1 MPKRQIRSDFLYRC
15 KYDIAQM
22 SIRILPD
29 HLINQIAAGEVIER
43 PASVVK
49 ELLENSLDAGA
60 TRIEI
65 EIEQGGK
72 RRIRV
77 RDNGLGIP
85 LDELALALGRH
96 ATSKIASLDD
106 LEHIASLG
114 FRGEALASI
123 ASVSRLTMSSRDA
136 AAVHAWQVGSYQGEI
151 TPPEPVSGDV
161 GTTVEVLDLFY
172 NTPARRKFL
181 RTDATEFKHIDEL
194 IKRISLARKHCAFE
208 LKHNGKVVRAL
219 PQATA
224 PGAMLQRV
232 ALLNGKQ
239 FTESIIVVENQRES
253 MLLHGWVAK
262 PTYARSQADQQ
273 YFFVN
278 GRMVKDRLIAH
289 AVRRAFAD
297 VLFHGRHPAFVLYL
311 EIDPELVDVN
321 VHPQKHE
328 VRFRNGRETHNFI
341 YSSLHHLLADTRPA
355 NPQVGEA
362 NQVASGPAITPSW
375 AAMSPLSAIGQKGS
389 ASLPIR
395 ESVAAY
401 AALASSPVAE
411 LPNADESVPPLG
423 YALGQ
428 LHGVYILAENS
439 QGLVIVDM
447 HAAHERITYEQL
459 KQGMEGSQPQVQQL
473 LVPVSLHVSSAE
485 VAVVEEY
492 AAEFSRLGFELQ
504 VSGPESLLV
513 RQVPVQL
520 QDTEITQLVVDVL
533 ADFISLGSSSRI
545 QEQQNEILSTMAC
558 HGSVRANR
566 RLNLTEMNALLR
578 QMEATDRADQCNH
591 GRPTWVQL
599 DMTSLDRLF
608 LRGQ

>member
-1 MPKRQIRSDFLYRC
+1 MD
-15 KYDIAQM
+15 KYDIAIM
-22 SIRILPD
+22 SIRLLPN

-43 PASVVK
+43 PSSVVK
-49 ELLENSLDAGA
+49 ELLENALDAGA
-60 TRIEI
+60 SKIEI

-85 LDELALALGRH
+85 VEELALALGRH

-123 ASVSRLTMSSRDA
+123 ASVSRLTISSRNADA
-136 AAVHAWQVGSYQGEI
+136 EHAWQLTSNQGVI
-151 TPPEPVSGDV
+151 TAPEPASGEL

-194 IKRISLARKHCAFE
+194 IKRLSLARKNCAFE
-208 LKHNGKVVRAL
+208 LRHNGKVVRSMPVA
-219 PQATA
+219 ADDA
-224 PGAMLQRV
+224 AMLQRV
-232 ALLNGKQ
+232 ALVNGKQ
-239 FTESIIVVENQRES
+239 FSENIIAVNNQRDS

-289 AVRRAFAD
+289 AVRRAFQD

-341 YSSLHHLLADTRPA
+341 YSSLHHLLADTRPIESA
-355 NPQVGEA
+355 DGSLSQA
-362 NQVASGPAITPSW
+362 PADLGALAGG
-375 AAMSPLSAIGQKGS
+375 AARPLATFGRQGS

-395 ESVAAY
+395 ESLAAY
-401 AALASSPVAE
+401 AILSANQTNETTNAATTEDAS
-411 LPNADESVPPLG
+411 LPPLG
-423 YALGQ
+423 HALGQ
-428 LHGVYILAENS
+428 LHGVYILAENT
-439 QGLVIVDM
+439 QGLVLVDM

-459 KQGMEGSQPQVQQL
+459 KRSMESSQPQPQQL
-473 LVPVSLHVSSAE
+473 LVPASLHVSEAE
-485 VAVVEEY
+485 VAIVEEY
-492 AAEFSRLGFELQ
+492 SEEFSKLGFELQ

-513 RQVPVQL
+513 RQVPAQL
-520 QDTEITQLVVDVL
+520 QDTNIAQLVQDVL
-533 ADFISLGSSSRI
+533 ADFISLGSSNRI

-578 QMEATDRADQCNH
+578 QMEATERADQCNH
-591 GRPTWVQL
+591 GRPTWIQL
-599 DMTSLDRLF
+599 DMSSLDRLF

>member
-1 MPKRQIRSDFLYRC
+1 MD
-15 KYDIAQM
+15 KYDIAIM
-22 SIRILPD
+22 SIRLLPN

-43 PASVVK
+43 PSSVVK
-49 ELLENSLDAGA
+49 ELLENALDAGA
-60 TRIEI
+60 SKIEI

-85 LDELALALGRH
+85 VEELALALGRH

-123 ASVSRLTMSSRDA
+123 ASVSRLTISSRNADA
-136 AAVHAWQVGSYQGEI
+136 EHAWQLTSNQGVI
-151 TPPEPVSGDV
+151 TAPEPASGEL

-194 IKRISLARKHCAFE
+194 IKRLSLARKNCAFE
-208 LKHNGKVVRAL
+208 LRHNGKVVRSMPVA
-219 PQATA
+219 ADDA
-224 PGAMLQRV
+224 AMLQRV
-232 ALLNGKQ
+232 ALVNGKQ
-239 FTESIIVVENQRES
+239 FSENIIAVNNQRDS

-289 AVRRAFAD
+289 AVRRAFQD

-341 YSSLHHLLADTRPA
+341 YSSLHHLLADTRPIESA
-355 NPQVGEA
+355 DGSLSQA
-362 NQVASGPAITPSW
+362 PADLGALTGG
-375 AAMSPLSAIGQKGS
+375 AARPLATFGKQGS

-395 ESVAAY
+395 ESLAAY
-401 AALASSPVAE
+401 AILSANQTTETTNAATTEDAS
-411 LPNADESVPPLG
+411 LPPLG
-423 YALGQ
+423 HALGQ
-428 LHGVYILAENS
+428 LHGVYILAENT
-439 QGLVIVDM
+439 QGLVLVDM

-459 KQGMEGSQPQVQQL
+459 KRSMESSQPQPQQL
-473 LVPVSLHVSSAE
+473 LVPASLHVSEAE
-485 VAVVEEY
+485 VAIVEEY
-492 AAEFSRLGFELQ
+492 SEEFSKLGFELQ

-513 RQVPVQL
+513 RQVPAQL
-520 QDTEITQLVVDVL
+520 QDTNIAQLVQDVL
-533 ADFISLGSSSRI
+533 ADFISLGSSNRI

-578 QMEATDRADQCNH
+578 QMEATERADQCNH
-591 GRPTWVQL
+591 GRPTWIQL
-599 DMTSLDRLF
+599 DMSSLDRLF